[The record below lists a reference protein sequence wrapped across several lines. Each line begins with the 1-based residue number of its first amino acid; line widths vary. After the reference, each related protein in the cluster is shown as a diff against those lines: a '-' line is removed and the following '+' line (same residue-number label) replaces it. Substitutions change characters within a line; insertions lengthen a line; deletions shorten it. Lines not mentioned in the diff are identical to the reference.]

1 MSSLAYRVGTP
12 VSLFEDFDLFNEGT
26 NLMNMQLNKA
36 DMLASKPGEDVD
48 DWQKI
53 GAAAAINI
61 LSNPVMVADGDLVIR
76 FVNQSA
82 FEMFS
87 GIEKDIQK
95 DLPHFRADDVVG
107 KTIDLFHKNSSHQR
121 KMIARIK
128 GVYDGGFVIGGKNLK
143 FKLTPVLD
151 DDGNTTAFYVE
162 WQDVTAF
169 NRSQQQI
176 DLLIG
181 QVKWMSEE
189 HAQGN
194 ISSMIETPELE
205 GRYLGV
211 AEGVNKMVQDHI
223 DTQQKIIDCMAA
235 FAKGDLSY
243 ELERFAGERV
253 FVNNAIED
261 IKASFNEVI
270 GEIEEM
276 SSAIISGDLDRPIH
290 ADKFEGS
297 YRHIVETFGRAYD
310 NLNSVMTEINEQVGQ
325 ITTTIS
331 QLNTSAQSLS
341 NNSQQ
346 QSTAIEQISASVEET
361 NAMVHSN
368 AEATNEAQSLVSTA
382 SDVAN
387 EGMEKVERMVTAM
400 SDIRTSSEDISKIIK
415 VIDEIAFQTNLLALN
430 AAVEAAR
437 AGSHGRGFAVVA
449 QEVRNLAGRSAKAA
463 RETSDL
469 IEGAVQR
476 VGAGSKLADET
487 QQAFETI
494 AKNVGDIEQ
503 HTSKIAMSSNEQ
515 SRGINQIS
523 VALGELTNNSSETTG
538 QSEELAAA
546 ANQMEASTNLI
557 KSLMAR
563 FKLREMKPGAT
574 HDGNAFL
581 QQLQEAIKTG
591 SVPADFTQQIGD
603 FMTGDHDKRGF
614 KGF

>member
-1 MSSLAYRVGTP
+1 
-12 VSLFEDFDLFNEGT
+12 
-26 NLMNMQLNKA
+26 MNVQLNKDDMKGYDA
-36 DMLASKPGEDVD
+36 DVGAD
-48 DWQKI
+48 DWQQI
-53 GAAAAINI
+53 GAAGAINI
-61 LSNPVMVADGDLVIR
+61 LSNPVMVADGDLVIQY
-76 FVNQSA
+76 VNKAALQ
-82 FEMFS
+82 MFS
-87 GIEKDIQK
+87 AIEADIQK
-95 DLPHFRADDVVG
+95 DLPNFRADDVIG
-107 KTIDLFHKNSSHQR
+107 KPIDVFHKDPSHQR
-121 KMIARIK
+121 AIIARMK
-128 GVYDGGFVIGGKNLK
+128 SDYDGGFEIGGKSLK
-143 FKLTPVLD
+143 FKATPVFA
-151 DDGNTTAFYVE
+151 DDGALRTVYVE

-169 NRSQQQI
+169 NHAQKQI

-181 QVKWMSEE
+181 QVNWMSEE

-211 AEGVNKMVQDHI
+211 ADGVNKMVQDHI

-235 FAKGDLSY
+235 LAKGELSY

-253 FVNNAIED
+253 FVNNAIDD

-331 QLNTSAQSLS
+331 QLNSSAQSLS

-346 QSTAIEQISASVEET
+346 QSTAIEEISASVEET

-387 EGMEKVERMVTAM
+387 EGMEKVQRMVTAM

-437 AGSHGRGFAVVA
+437 AGAHGRGFAVVA

-494 AKNVGDIEQ
+494 ATNVGDIEQ
-503 HTSKIAMSSNEQ
+503 HTSKIATSSNEQ

-563 FKLREMKPGAT
+563 FKLRQ
-574 HDGNAFL
+574 GNQPAAFPEASGQNDLQAFL
-581 QQLQEAIKTG
+581 SHLEQSTKADGASVDVSEEIKRFLG
-591 SVPADFTQQIGD
+591 
-603 FMTGDHDKRGF
+603 GDHDARGF